1 MAEINKTTTDALTTG
16 GNIAGATGNPI
27 GAVVDLLVGLGVGTY
42 TAKQQA
48 KLQEKLGMLTLEEQ
62 AKLNAQLLKTQD
74 KNAKLALIENAI
86 KEKEKTKRLP
96 LYIGIGVFVLVL
108 GVATFVLLRRKKA

>member
-1 MAEINKTTTDALTTG
+1 MAIVHNYPKETEFIYKNKIIVQDATS
-16 GNIAGATGNPI
+16 
-27 GAVVDLLVGLGVGTY
+27 
-42 TAKQQA
+42 KQQA
-48 KLQEKLGMLTLEEQ
+48 KLQERLGVLTLEEQ

-74 KNAKLALIENAI
+74 KNAKIALIENAI